1 VVVTLARNSFI
12 VPSENVSIANPISST
27 IYTGAYSSKTCQY
40 KRVNF
45 SRDQCPC
52 REFAEGVTGLM
63 STLSD
68 GKDSLPCLS
77 LFVKDNLD
85 SIEALLRS

>member
-12 VPSENVSIANPISST
+12 VPSEDVSIANTISST

-40 KRVNF
+40 KRVDF

-52 REFAEGVTGLM
+52 WEFVEGVTGLM

-68 GKDSLPCLS
+68 GKDTLPSLS
-77 LFVKDNLD
+77 LFVMDNLD
-85 SIEALLRS
+85 SITAY